1 MSLSRS
7 LPDPKRQGETSLEW
21 ALDHRKSVR
30 AFLEEELSEE
40 ETGQLLWACAGVN
53 AYGKRTAP
61 SAGARY
67 PLEVY
72 TVTSR
77 GVEHYDP
84 TGHLLRKHTASDVR
98 KALAEA
104 SWGQDFVRH
113 APLTLVLCAV
123 MERVQSRYG
132 AERGLRYVLME
143 VGHAAQNVLLQ
154 AVALGLGAVP
164 VGAFGDDP
172 VQELLE
178 LPTDHLPLYLLPIG
192 RPAKRSQTAE
202 EGVP

>member
-1 MSLSRS
+1 MSSSRS
-7 LPDPKRQGETSLEW
+7 LPAPKRQSETSLEW
-21 ALDHRKSVR
+21 ALDHRGSIR

-40 ETGQLLWACAGVN
+40 ETGQLLWACTGVN
-53 AYGKRTAP
+53 AHGKRTAP

-84 TGHLLRKHTASDVR
+84 SGHSLRTHIDIDVR
-98 KALAEA
+98 KALAQA
-104 SWGQDFVRH
+104 SWGQGFVRQ
-113 APLTLVLCAV
+113 APLTIVLCAV

-132 AERGLRYVLME
+132 TERGLRYVLME

-164 VGAFGDDP
+164 VGAFGDGP
-172 VQELLE
+172 VQELLR
-178 LPTDHLPLYLLPIG
+178 LPTDHLPLYLMPIG
-192 RPAKRSQTAE
+192 RPIKGS
-202 EGVP
+202 